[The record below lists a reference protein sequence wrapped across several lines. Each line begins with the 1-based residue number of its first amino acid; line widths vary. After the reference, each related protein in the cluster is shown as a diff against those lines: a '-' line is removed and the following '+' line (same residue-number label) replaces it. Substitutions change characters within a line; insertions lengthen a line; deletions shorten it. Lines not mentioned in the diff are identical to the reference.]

1 MTKKKEKSSP
11 KDHSFEV
18 GGRKVTPKSLPEWMA
33 RKVFLCWYEE
43 NLTADETAERLGLDV
58 AVVRWQ
64 YMIMNSTADEMD
76 EKGEGLP

>member
-1 MTKKKEKSSP
+1 MTKKKEKPSP
-11 KDHSFEV
+11 EDHSFEV
-18 GGRKVTPKSLPEWMA
+18 GGLKVMPKSLPERMSK
-33 RKVFLCWYEE
+33 KVFLCWYEE

>member
-1 MTKKKEKSSP
+1 MTKKKEKP
-11 KDHSFEV
+11 AAKDHSFDV
-18 GGRKVTPKSLPEWMA
+18 GGRKVTPKSLPERIA
-33 RKVFLCWYEE
+33 KKVFLCWYAE

-64 YMIMNSTADEMD
+64 YLMMNKTADEMD

>member
-1 MTKKKEKSSP
+1 MKKKKEKSSP
-11 KDHSFEV
+11 EDHSFEV
-18 GGRKVTPKSLPEWMA
+18 GGLKVTPRSLPEKMSK
-33 RKVFLCWYEE
+33 KVFLCWYEE
-43 NLTADETAERLGLDV
+43 NLMAEQTAERLGLDV

>member
-1 MTKKKEKSSP
+1 
-11 KDHSFEV
+11 
-18 GGRKVTPKSLPEWMA
+18 MA